1 MLLQRPVGSVF
12 LWHRLHDQ
20 PAADLPK
27 MCTALTGTWV
37 SKDSQQ
43 NRVSLFLAVA
53 AEALSLLVSH
63 SWH

>member
-1 MLLQRPVGSVF
+1 MLLQCPVGSVF

-27 MCTALTGTWV
+27 MCTTLTRTWV
-37 SKDSQQ
+37 SNDSQQ